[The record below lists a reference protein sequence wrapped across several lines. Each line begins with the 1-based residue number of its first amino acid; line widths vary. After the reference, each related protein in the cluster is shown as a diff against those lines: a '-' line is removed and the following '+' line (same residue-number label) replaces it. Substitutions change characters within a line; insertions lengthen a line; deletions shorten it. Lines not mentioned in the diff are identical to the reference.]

1 MPRIRVSPL
10 KIVFLTGFAAFIL
23 LVTPA
28 TVFAQGD
35 RSPEAKTAAEEWS
48 RAPVVLDGQP
58 LFTLSGIRSLPA
70 PARAKMVMERI
81 RKAAAD
87 PGFSADTLKIEETGD
102 RSRFL
107 YGDKELFALV
117 DLDAESEG
125 ITRQLLAEV
134 VRNRILA
141 GVETYRRERGPA
153 ILWRRAG
160 YAAGATLLFL
170 AFLFAF
176 RRGTGWIRRRVAL
189 GMKRRLEGLEA
200 QSHRLVRAQQL
211 GTFLDG
217 FLASLH
223 WFVVL
228 VLTVAFVQFGLSLFP
243 WTRPV
248 AQGFVVLLIGP
259 LQTMG
264 KGVVVNLPGLVF
276 LAVLTIIV
284 RYILKL
290 VRAFF
295 AGIEAGAIRTA
306 RFERE
311 WAWPTYRLL
320 RTAIVVFAVIVGY
333 PYIPGSGSE
342 AFKGIS
348 ILLGVIL
355 SLGSTSFISNI
366 VAGYT
371 MIYRRAFR
379 VGDRICVD
387 QMTGIV
393 TEIGLMV
400 TRLRSPKNEE
410 LVLPNST
417 VLSSLLTNYSK
428 LAREQGLILHTAVGI
443 GYETP
448 WRQVEAMLLEAA
460 ARTEGLLREPVPFV
474 LQTQLGDFAITHELN
489 AYCHT
494 PEAMPRL
501 YAAMHRNILDVFNEY
516 GVQIMTPAYEIDPEQ
531 PKVVPKEQ
539 WFAPPAAARK

>member
-1 MPRIRVSPL
+1 
-10 KIVFLTGFAAFIL
+10 
-23 LVTPA
+23 
-28 TVFAQGD
+28 
-35 RSPEAKTAAEEWS
+35 
-48 RAPVVLDGQP
+48 
-58 LFTLSGIRSLPA
+58 
-70 PARAKMVMERI
+70 
-81 RKAAAD
+81 
-87 PGFSADTLKIEETGD
+87 
-102 RSRFL
+102 
-107 YGDKELFALV
+107 
-117 DLDAESEG
+117 
-125 ITRQLLAEV
+125 
-134 VRNRILA
+134 
-141 GVETYRRERGPA
+141 
-153 ILWRRAG
+153 
-160 YAAGATLLFL
+160 
-170 AFLFAF
+170 
-176 RRGTGWIRRRVAL
+176 
-189 GMKRRLEGLEA
+189 
-200 QSHRLVRAQQL
+200 
-211 GTFLDG
+211 
-217 FLASLH
+217 
-223 WFVVL
+223 
-228 VLTVAFVQFGLSLFP
+228 
-243 WTRPV
+243 
-248 AQGFVVLLIGP
+248 
-259 LQTMG
+259 
-264 KGVVVNLPGLVF
+264 VNLPGLVF
-276 LAVLTIIV
+276 LAVLTIIA